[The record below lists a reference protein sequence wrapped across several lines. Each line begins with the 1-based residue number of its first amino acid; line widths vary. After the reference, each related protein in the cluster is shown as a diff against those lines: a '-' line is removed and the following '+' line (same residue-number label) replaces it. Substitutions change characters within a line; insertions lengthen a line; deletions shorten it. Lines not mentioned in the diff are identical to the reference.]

1 VAIPAAPG
9 ELCGIAWRSAMEEHA
24 KAWAFGL
31 DGRTVGGRYRLG
43 KPIGVGGM
51 GAVFEGV
58 HQAVG
63 RVVAIKLL
71 YPELT
76 QSTEAVRRFQQEAQA
91 AAAIARRGVVD
102 ILDFDVDPQLGPYLV
117 MERLQGES
125 LLTRIK
131 TTGRLEPREAIAIG
145 VQIADTLAAV
155 HERGII
161 HRDLKPANVFL
172 STSDGGEVVKILDF
186 GISKLALAPGK
197 APLTVPGTVLGTPR
211 YMAPEQASCEP
222 DVDHRADLYSVGL
235 ILYHA
240 LSGVKPFA
248 DVSRGAL
255 LVAVIR
261 DGPRP
266 LRFVRPGLP
275 EGVYAVVEQSMEHR
289 RDERFQSAVALSR
302 SLQQVLERLPSAV
315 APRPAPR
322 PRLTTG
328 DDFEATAI
336 ETSTDSTMRSADPI
350 AAPLTAPSASPVRA
364 DVARSTISE
373 IPSGRLQALV
383 QNQVQP
389 QLEVQARAG
398 SSYPGAVPDLDDF
411 AAEAVVETVTDQSLP
426 FHVRAHEEQRLTNP
440 GAPGQPPDTVEVVRE
455 PSMSP
460 PDGRSS
466 PGGWVEY
473 GTAASTSGVSVSQ
486 APRGSGEL
494 APFGDDRSTQNPTV
508 PRGHS
513 LRQTGQRQPPATMVL
528 QSGPTQEDILPGR
541 AQPSRP
547 SATSST
553 PPRKSGRRWLT
564 ALLIVFALAIAGV
577 GGVLLG
583 LYLWNVVLDK

>member
-1 VAIPAAPG
+1 
-9 ELCGIAWRSAMEEHA
+9 MEEHA
-24 KAWAFGL
+24 KSWALSL
-31 DGRTVGGRYRLG
+31 DGRAVGGRYRLG

-63 RVVAIKLL
+63 RQVAIKLL

-172 STSDGGEVVKILDF
+172 SASEGGEVVKILDF

-222 DVDHRADLYSVGL
+222 DVDQRADLYSLGL

-275 EGVYAVVEQSMEHR
+275 EAVYAVVEQSMEHK
-289 RDERFQSAVALSR
+289 RDERFQSAVALGR
-302 SLQQVLERLPSAV
+302 SLQQVLERLPSA
-315 APRPAPR
+315 AAPR
-322 PRLTTG
+322 PRLTHG

-336 ETSTDSTMRSADPI
+336 EASSDSTMRSAEPLD
-350 AAPLTAPSASPVRA
+350 APMTTPEASPVRA
-364 DVARSTISE
+364 DPGRATIAE
-373 IPSGRLQALV
+373 IPSGRFQVVAQA
-383 QNQVQP
+383 QAQP
-389 QLEVQARAG
+389 RPAAQGPGGAG
-398 SSYPGAVPDLDDF
+398 YVGAVPDLQDF
-411 AAEAVVETVTDQSLP
+411 AAEAVVETVTDKSLP
-426 FHVRAHEEQRLTNP
+426 YHVRAREDQRRTNP
-440 GAPGQPPDTVEVVRE
+440 GAPAQPPDTVEVVRE
-455 PSMSP
+455 PSAP
-460 PDGRSS
+460 PPNGRSS
-466 PGGWVEY
+466 SGGWVEY
-473 GTAASTSGVSVSQ
+473 GASPSSNGVSTPMVSRDSGDL
-486 APRGSGEL
+486 PR
-494 APFGDDRSTQNPTV
+494 FHDDRSTQNPTV
-508 PRGHS
+508 PRGQA
-513 LRQTGQRQPPATMVL
+513 LNQAGRRAPPATMVL
-528 QSGPTQEDILPGR
+528 QSGPTQEDVLPGR

-547 SATSST
+547 SAASSE
-553 PPRKSGRRWLT
+553 PPQKAGGRWLMVLLVLL
-564 ALLIVFALAIAGV
+564 ALGVAGV
-577 GGVLLG
+577 GGVMLG
-583 LYLWNVVLDK
+583 LYLWNVVLAR